1 VDAAALPALRAHN
14 IHYVLNVAAECDT
27 LATGLADCDIQVL
40 HVPLQ
45 DTASAAADALREF
58 PRICQFID
66 AGMRDPRGGAVLVHC
81 LYGLSRSATAA
92 LAYLLAVAA
101 VASPSIAISTHS
113 IAPAQPPA
121 SSGTQVCVDD
131 STDSIRKQQFD
142 GSTQSEQRGEE
153 AAEAAVYAALHAM
166 QSVRPD
172 VQPNIGFIGALVDWR
187 ARCDHGRSRM

>member
-101 VASPSIAISTHS
+101 VASPSIATSTHS
-113 IAPAQPPA
+113 ITPAHPLA

-131 STDSIRKQQFD
+131 SADSIRKQQ
-142 GSTQSEQRGEE
+142 GEVD
-153 AAEAAVYAALHAM
+153 AEAAVYAALHAM